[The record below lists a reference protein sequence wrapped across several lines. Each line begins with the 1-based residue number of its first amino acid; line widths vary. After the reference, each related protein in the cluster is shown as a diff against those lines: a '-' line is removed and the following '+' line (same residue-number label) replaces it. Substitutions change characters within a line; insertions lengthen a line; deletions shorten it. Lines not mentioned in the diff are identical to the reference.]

1 MAKDKGKPSRDEIKK
16 MVKESFERNKSE
28 DDHDT
33 REAEKRLRKAIED
46 SGK

>member
-1 MAKDKGKPSRDEIKK
+1 MGRGKDKPIPPKELKK

-28 DDHDT
+28 DDHDS

-46 SGK
+46 DK